1 MNNGFTHNQARIPA
15 ARTTGFALATLLLV
29 CGAFLLT
36 SCGHEPEKA
45 TPPAQ
50 TETQNT
56 NAASTGANEKA
67 TSTEEG
73 NADKAADEKASQDDS
88 AKAAKHQGA
97 YAIAIRNG
105 GGADGLAGAAQA
117 KLVAAGL
124 TEDNH
129 TYALDSYAIAGGLAP
144 TTVVYV
150 KGTGDDAADVKEEA
164 EKVVSALG
172 LAACRLLTKPPR
184 ANRWTASI
192 FSSSSA
198 KTHWARCNKSNRSKE
213 QAPRQ
218 YQKREALH
226 KHASLFLY
234 QRF

>member
-1 MNNGFTHNQARIPA
+1 MNNGFTHNQTRIPA
-15 ARTTGFALATLLLV
+15 ARATGFALAILLLV
-29 CGAFLLT
+29 CSASLLS

-50 TETQNT
+50 TETQSA
-56 NAASTGANEKA
+56 NAASTEAGKEATS

-73 NADKAADEKASQDDS
+73 NADKTADEKAGQDDS
-88 AKAAKHQGA
+88 AKTAKHQGA

-150 KGTGDDAADVKEEA
+150 KGTGDDAADVKAEA

-172 LAACRLLTKPPR
+172 LGSVQTFDEA
-184 ANRWTASI
+184 TAGESMDGFDI
-192 FSSSSA
+192 FVIVG
-198 KTHWARCNKSNRSKE
+198 KD
-213 QAPRQ
+213 
-218 YQKREALH
+218 ALGT
-226 KHASLFLY
+226 L
-234 QRF
+234 Q

>member
-15 ARTTGFALATLLLV
+15 ARTTGFALAILLLV
-29 CGAFLLT
+29 CGASLLS

-50 TETQNT
+50 TETQSA
-56 NAASTGANEKA
+56 NAASTEA
-67 TSTEEG
+67 G
-73 NADKAADEKASQDDS
+73 NADKAADEKASQDES
-88 AKAAKHQGA
+88 AKTAKHQGA

-105 GGADGLAGAAQA
+105 GGADGLAGAAQT

-150 KGTGDDAADVKEEA
+150 KGTGDDAADVKAEA

-172 LAACRLLTKPPR
+172 LGSVQTFDEA
-184 ANRWTASI
+184 TAGESMNGFDI
-192 FSSSSA
+192 FVIVG
-198 KTHWARCNKSNRSKE
+198 KD
-213 QAPRQ
+213 
-218 YQKREALH
+218 ALGT
-226 KHASLFLY
+226 L
-234 QRF
+234 Q

>member
-15 ARTTGFALATLLLV
+15 ARVTGFALATLLLV

-50 TETQNT
+50 TEAQNT
-56 NAASTGANEKA
+56 NAASTGANEEA
-67 TSTEEG
+67 ASTEEG
-73 NADKAADEKASQDDS
+73 NADKASQDDS

-172 LAACRLLTKPPR
+172 LGSVQTFDEA
-184 ANRWTASI
+184 TAGESMDSFDI
-192 FSSSSA
+192 FVIVG
-198 KTHWARCNKSNRSKE
+198 KD
-213 QAPRQ
+213 
-218 YQKREALH
+218 ALGT
-226 KHASLFLY
+226 L
-234 QRF
+234 Q

>member
-1 MNNGFTHNQARIPA
+1 MNNGFTHSQAHIPA
-15 ARTTGFALATLLLV
+15 ARVTGFALATLLLV

-56 NAASTGANEKA
+56 NTASTGANEKA
-67 TSTEEG
+67 ASTEEG
-73 NADKAADEKASQDDS
+73 NADKASQDDS

-172 LAACRLLTKPPR
+172 LGSVQTFDEA
-184 ANRWTASI
+184 TAGESMDSFDI
-192 FSSSSA
+192 FVIVG
-198 KTHWARCNKSNRSKE
+198 KD
-213 QAPRQ
+213 
-218 YQKREALH
+218 ALGT
-226 KHASLFLY
+226 L
-234 QRF
+234 Q

>member
-56 NAASTGANEKA
+56 NAASTSANKEA
-67 TSTEEG
+67 ASAEEG
-73 NADKAADEKASQDDS
+73 NVEKANQDDS

-172 LAACRLLTKPPR
+172 LGSVQTFDEA
-184 ANRWTASI
+184 TAGESMNSFDI
-192 FSSSSA
+192 FVIVG
-198 KTHWARCNKSNRSKE
+198 KD
-213 QAPRQ
+213 
-218 YQKREALH
+218 ALGT
-226 KHASLFLY
+226 L
-234 QRF
+234 Q

>member
-36 SCGHEPEKA
+36 SCCHEPEKA

-56 NAASTGANEKA
+56 NAASTDANEKA
-67 TSTEEG
+67 ASAEKG
-73 NADKAADEKASQDDS
+73 DVDKAADEKANQDDS

-117 KLVAAGL
+117 KLVA
-124 TEDNH
+124 
-129 TYALDSYAIAGGLAP
+129 GGLAP

-172 LAACRLLTKPPR
+172 LGSVQTFDEA
-184 ANRWTASI
+184 TAGESMDSFDI
-192 FSSSSA
+192 FVIVG
-198 KTHWARCNKSNRSKE
+198 KD
-213 QAPRQ
+213 
-218 YQKREALH
+218 ALGT
-226 KHASLFLY
+226 L
-234 QRF
+234 Q

>member
-15 ARTTGFALATLLLV
+15 ARATGFALAILLLA
-29 CGAFLLT
+29 CGASLLS

-50 TETQNT
+50 TETQSA
-56 NAASTGANEKA
+56 NAASTEAGKEATS

-73 NADKAADEKASQDDS
+73 NADKTADEKASQDDS
-88 AKAAKHQGA
+88 AKTAKHQGA

-150 KGTGDDAADVKEEA
+150 KGTGDDAADVKAEA

-172 LAACRLLTKPPR
+172 LGSVQTFDEA
-184 ANRWTASI
+184 TAGESMDEFDI
-192 FSSSSA
+192 FVIVG
-198 KTHWARCNKSNRSKE
+198 KD
-213 QAPRQ
+213 
-218 YQKREALH
+218 ALGT
-226 KHASLFLY
+226 L
-234 QRF
+234 Q

>member
-45 TPPAQ
+45 TPPTQ

-73 NADKAADEKASQDDS
+73 NADKASQDDS

-172 LAACRLLTKPPR
+172 LGSVQTFDET
-184 ANRWTASI
+184 TAGESMDSFDI
-192 FSSSSA
+192 FVIVG
-198 KTHWARCNKSNRSKE
+198 KD
-213 QAPRQ
+213 
-218 YQKREALH
+218 ALGT
-226 KHASLFLY
+226 L
-234 QRF
+234 Q

>member
-73 NADKAADEKASQDDS
+73 SDEKASQDDS

-172 LAACRLLTKPPR
+172 LGSVQTFDEA
-184 ANRWTASI
+184 TAGESMGNFDI
-192 FSSSSA
+192 FVIVG
-198 KTHWARCNKSNRSKE
+198 KD
-213 QAPRQ
+213 
-218 YQKREALH
+218 ALGT
-226 KHASLFLY
+226 L
-234 QRF
+234 Q

>member
-15 ARTTGFALATLLLV
+15 ARATGFALAILLLA
-29 CGAFLLT
+29 CGASLLS

-50 TETQNT
+50 TETQSA
-56 NAASTGANEKA
+56 NAASTEASKEA
-67 TSTEEG
+67 TSTSTEAG
-73 NADKAADEKASQDDS
+73 NADKAADEKTSQDDS
-88 AKAAKHQGA
+88 AKTAKHQGA
-97 YAIAIRNG
+97 YTIAIRNG

-129 TYALDSYAIAGGLAP
+129 TYALDSYAIAGGLTP

-150 KGTGDDAADVKEEA
+150 KGTGDDAADVKAEA

-172 LAACRLLTKPPR
+172 LGSVQTFDEA
-184 ANRWTASI
+184 TAGESMDEFDI
-192 FSSSSA
+192 FVIVG
-198 KTHWARCNKSNRSKE
+198 KD
-213 QAPRQ
+213 
-218 YQKREALH
+218 ALGT
-226 KHASLFLY
+226 L
-234 QRF
+234 Q

>member
-1 MNNGFTHNQARIPA
+1 MNNEFTHNQARIPA
-15 ARTTGFALATLLLV
+15 TRTTGFALAILILV
-29 CGAFLLT
+29 CSASLLS

-50 TETQNT
+50 TETQSA
-56 NAASTGANEKA
+56 NAASTEA
-67 TSTEEG
+67 G
-73 NADKAADEKASQDDS
+73 NADKAADEKASQDES
-88 AKAAKHQGA
+88 AKTAKHQGA

-105 GGADGLAGAAQA
+105 GGADGLAGAAQT

-150 KGTGDDAADVKEEA
+150 KGTGDDAADVKAEA

-172 LAACRLLTKPPR
+172 LGSVQTFDEA
-184 ANRWTASI
+184 TAGESMDEFDI
-192 FSSSSA
+192 FVIVG
-198 KTHWARCNKSNRSKE
+198 KD
-213 QAPRQ
+213 
-218 YQKREALH
+218 ALGT
-226 KHASLFLY
+226 L
-234 QRF
+234 Q

>member
-15 ARTTGFALATLLLV
+15 ARATGFALAILLLV
-29 CGAFLLT
+29 CGASLLS

-50 TETQNT
+50 TETQSA
-56 NAASTGANEKA
+56 NAASTETGKEATS

-73 NADKAADEKASQDDS
+73 NADKTADEKASQDDS
-88 AKAAKHQGA
+88 AKTAKHQGA

-129 TYALDSYAIAGGLAP
+129 TYALDSYAIAGGLAA

-150 KGTGDDAADVKEEA
+150 KGTGDDAADVKAEA

-172 LAACRLLTKPPR
+172 LGSVQTFDEA
-184 ANRWTASI
+184 TAGESMDEFDI
-192 FSSSSA
+192 FVIVG
-198 KTHWARCNKSNRSKE
+198 KD
-213 QAPRQ
+213 
-218 YQKREALH
+218 ALGT
-226 KHASLFLY
+226 L
-234 QRF
+234 Q

>member
-56 NAASTGANEKA
+56 NAASTSANEKA

-73 NADKAADEKASQDDS
+73 NDEKANQDDS

-172 LAACRLLTKPPR
+172 LGSVQTFDEA
-184 ANRWTASI
+184 TAGESMNSFDI
-192 FSSSSA
+192 FVIVG
-198 KTHWARCNKSNRSKE
+198 KD
-213 QAPRQ
+213 
-218 YQKREALH
+218 ALGT
-226 KHASLFLY
+226 L
-234 QRF
+234 Q

>member
-15 ARTTGFALATLLLV
+15 ARVTGFRPCDSSSRLRHFPFDLMRPRARE
-29 CGAFLLT
+29 
-36 SCGHEPEKA
+36 GHAACPNRNAKHH
-45 TPPAQ
+45 
-50 TETQNT
+50 
-56 NAASTGANEKA
+56 AASTSANEKA
-67 TSTEEG
+67 ASTEEG
-73 NADKAADEKASQDDS
+73 NADKAADEKANQDDS

-172 LAACRLLTKPPR
+172 LGSVQTFDEA
-184 ANRWTASI
+184 TAGESMDSFDI
-192 FSSSSA
+192 FVIVG
-198 KTHWARCNKSNRSKE
+198 KD
-213 QAPRQ
+213 
-218 YQKREALH
+218 ALGT
-226 KHASLFLY
+226 L
-234 QRF
+234 Q

>member
-15 ARTTGFALATLLLV
+15 ARATGFALAILLLA
-29 CGAFLLT
+29 CGASLLS

-50 TETQNT
+50 TETQSA
-56 NAASTGANEKA
+56 NAASTETSKEATP

-73 NADKAADEKASQDDS
+73 NVDKTADEKAKQDDS

-105 GGADGLAGAAQA
+105 GGADGLAGAAQT

-150 KGTGDDAADVKEEA
+150 KGTGDDAADVKAEA

-172 LAACRLLTKPPR
+172 LGSVQTFDEA
-184 ANRWTASI
+184 TAGESMDRFDI
-192 FSSSSA
+192 FVIVG
-198 KTHWARCNKSNRSKE
+198 KD
-213 QAPRQ
+213 
-218 YQKREALH
+218 ALGT
-226 KHASLFLY
+226 L
-234 QRF
+234 Q

>member
-73 NADKAADEKASQDDS
+73 NDEKANQDDS

-129 TYALDSYAIAGGLAP
+129 TYALDSYAIAGSLAP

-172 LAACRLLTKPPR
+172 LGSVQTFDEA
-184 ANRWTASI
+184 TAGESMNSFDI
-192 FSSSSA
+192 FVIVG
-198 KTHWARCNKSNRSKE
+198 KD
-213 QAPRQ
+213 
-218 YQKREALH
+218 ALGT
-226 KHASLFLY
+226 L
-234 QRF
+234 Q

>member
-15 ARTTGFALATLLLV
+15 ARVTGFALATLLFV

-45 TPPAQ
+45 TPPTQ

-56 NAASTGANEKA
+56 NAAST
-67 TSTEEG
+67 STNKEAASAEEG
-73 NADKAADEKASQDDS
+73 NDEKANQDDS

-105 GGADGLAGAAQA
+105 GGTDGLAGAAQA

-172 LAACRLLTKPPR
+172 LGSVQTFDEA
-184 ANRWTASI
+184 TAGESMNSFDI
-192 FSSSSA
+192 FVIVG
-198 KTHWARCNKSNRSKE
+198 KD
-213 QAPRQ
+213 
-218 YQKREALH
+218 ALGT
-226 KHASLFLY
+226 L
-234 QRF
+234 Q

>member
-15 ARTTGFALATLLLV
+15 ARATGFALAILLLV
-29 CGAFLLT
+29 CSASLLS

-50 TETQNT
+50 TETQSA
-56 NAASTGANEKA
+56 NAASTETSKEA

-88 AKAAKHQGA
+88 AKTAKHQGA

-105 GGADGLAGAAQA
+105 GGADGLAGAARA

-150 KGTGDDAADVKEEA
+150 KGTGDDAADVKAEA

-172 LAACRLLTKPPR
+172 LGSVQTFDEA
-184 ANRWTASI
+184 TAGESMDEFDI
-192 FSSSSA
+192 FVIVG
-198 KTHWARCNKSNRSKE
+198 KD
-213 QAPRQ
+213 
-218 YQKREALH
+218 ALGT
-226 KHASLFLY
+226 L
-234 QRF
+234 Q

>member
-50 TETQNT
+50 TEAQST
-56 NAASTGANEKA
+56 NAASAETSKEA
-67 TSTEEG
+67 TSTEGG
-73 NADKAADEKASQDDS
+73 NVDKAADEKANQDDS
-88 AKAAKHQGA
+88 AKTAKHQGA

-105 GGADGLAGAAQA
+105 GGADGLAGAAQT

-129 TYALDSYAIAGGLAP
+129 IYVLDSYAVAGGLAP
-144 TTVVYV
+144 TTIVYV
-150 KGTGDDAADVKEEA
+150 KGTGDDAADIKAEA

-172 LAACRLLTKPPR
+172 LGSVQTFDEA
-184 ANRWTASI
+184 TAGESMDSFDI
-192 FSSSSA
+192 FVIVG
-198 KTHWARCNKSNRSKE
+198 KD
-213 QAPRQ
+213 
-218 YQKREALH
+218 ALGT
-226 KHASLFLY
+226 L
-234 QRF
+234 Q

>member
-73 NADKAADEKASQDDS
+73 NDEKASQDDS

-172 LAACRLLTKPPR
+172 LGSVQTFDEA
-184 ANRWTASI
+184 TAGESMDSFDI
-192 FSSSSA
+192 FVIVG
-198 KTHWARCNKSNRSKE
+198 KD
-213 QAPRQ
+213 
-218 YQKREALH
+218 ALGT
-226 KHASLFLY
+226 L
-234 QRF
+234 Q

>member
-1 MNNGFTHNQARIPA
+1 MNNGFTHTQAHIPA
-15 ARTTGFALATLLLV
+15 ARATFFALAILLLV
-29 CGAFLLT
+29 CGASLLS

-50 TETQNT
+50 TEAQST
-56 NAASTGANEKA
+56 NAASAEASKEA
-67 TSTEEG
+67 TSTEGG
-73 NADKAADEKASQDDS
+73 NVDKAADEKASQDDS

-172 LAACRLLTKPPR
+172 LGSVQTFDEA
-184 ANRWTASI
+184 TAGESMDSFDI
-192 FSSSSA
+192 FVIVG
-198 KTHWARCNKSNRSKE
+198 KD
-213 QAPRQ
+213 
-218 YQKREALH
+218 ALGT
-226 KHASLFLY
+226 L
-234 QRF
+234 Q

>member
-15 ARTTGFALATLLLV
+15 ARATGFALAILLLV
-29 CGAFLLT
+29 CGASLLS

-50 TETQNT
+50 TETQST
-56 NAASTGANEKA
+56 NAASTETSKET
-67 TSTEEG
+67 TSTEAS
-73 NADKAADEKASQDDS
+73 NVDKAADEKASQDDS
-88 AKAAKHQGA
+88 AKTAKHQGA

-150 KGTGDDAADVKEEA
+150 KGTGDDAADVKAEA

-172 LAACRLLTKPPR
+172 LGSVQTFDET
-184 ANRWTASI
+184 TAGESMDGFDI
-192 FSSSSA
+192 FVIVG
-198 KTHWARCNKSNRSKE
+198 KD
-213 QAPRQ
+213 
-218 YQKREALH
+218 ALDTL
-226 KHASLFLY
+226 K
-234 QRF
+234 

>member
-15 ARTTGFALATLLLV
+15 ARVTGFALATLLLV

-73 NADKAADEKASQDDS
+73 NAD
-88 AKAAKHQGA
+88 KAAKHQGA

-172 LAACRLLTKPPR
+172 LGSVQTFDEA
-184 ANRWTASI
+184 TAGESMDSFDI
-192 FSSSSA
+192 FVIVG
-198 KTHWARCNKSNRSKE
+198 KD
-213 QAPRQ
+213 
-218 YQKREALH
+218 ALGT
-226 KHASLFLY
+226 L
-234 QRF
+234 Q

>member
-15 ARTTGFALATLLLV
+15 ARATGFALAILLLV
-29 CGAFLLT
+29 SGASLLS

-50 TETQNT
+50 TETQSA
-56 NAASTGANEKA
+56 NAASTEAGKEATS

-73 NADKAADEKASQDDS
+73 NADKTADEKASQDDS
-88 AKAAKHQGA
+88 AKTAKHQGA

-150 KGTGDDAADVKEEA
+150 KGTGDDAADVKAEA

-172 LAACRLLTKPPR
+172 LGSVQTFDEA
-184 ANRWTASI
+184 TAGESMDEFDI
-192 FSSSSA
+192 FVIVG
-198 KTHWARCNKSNRSKE
+198 KD
-213 QAPRQ
+213 
-218 YQKREALH
+218 ALGT
-226 KHASLFLY
+226 L
-234 QRF
+234 Q

>member
-15 ARTTGFALATLLLV
+15 ARATGFALAILLLA
-29 CGAFLLT
+29 CGASLLS

-50 TETQNT
+50 TETQSA
-56 NAASTGANEKA
+56 NAASTEAGKEATS

-73 NADKAADEKASQDDS
+73 NADKTADEKASQDDS
-88 AKAAKHQGA
+88 AKTAKHQGA

-150 KGTGDDAADVKEEA
+150 KGTGDDAADVKAEA

-172 LAACRLLTKPPR
+172 LGSVQTFDEA
-184 ANRWTASI
+184 TAGESMDEFDI
-192 FSSSSA
+192 FVIVG
-198 KTHWARCNKSNRSKE
+198 KD
-213 QAPRQ
+213 
-218 YQKREALH
+218 ALGTL
-226 KHASLFLY
+226 K
-234 QRF
+234 

>member
-67 TSTEEG
+67 ASTEEG
-73 NADKAADEKASQDDS
+73 NADKAADEKANQDDS
-88 AKAAKHQGA
+88 AKAAKHQDA

-164 EKVVSALG
+164 E
-172 LAACRLLTKPPR
+172 
-184 ANRWTASI
+184 
-192 FSSSSA
+192 
-198 KTHWARCNKSNRSKE
+198 RSF
-213 QAPRQ
+213 P
-218 YQKREALH
+218 H
-226 KHASLFLY
+226 
-234 QRF
+234 

>member
-15 ARTTGFALATLLLV
+15 ARATGFALAILFLV
-29 CGAFLLT
+29 CGASLLS

-50 TETQNT
+50 TETQSA
-56 NAASTGANEKA
+56 NAASTEA
-67 TSTEEG
+67 G
-73 NADKAADEKASQDDS
+73 NADKAADEKASQDES
-88 AKAAKHQGA
+88 AKTAKHQGA

-150 KGTGDDAADVKEEA
+150 KGTGDDAADVKAEA

-172 LAACRLLTKPPR
+172 LGSVQTFDET
-184 ANRWTASI
+184 TAGESMDGFDI
-192 FSSSSA
+192 FVIVG
-198 KTHWARCNKSNRSKE
+198 KD
-213 QAPRQ
+213 
-218 YQKREALH
+218 ALDTL
-226 KHASLFLY
+226 K
-234 QRF
+234 

>member
-50 TETQNT
+50 TEAQST
-56 NAASTGANEKA
+56 NAASAETSKEA
-67 TSTEEG
+67 TSTEGG
-73 NADKAADEKASQDDS
+73 NVDKAADEKANQDDS
-88 AKAAKHQGA
+88 AKTAKHQGA
-97 YAIAIRNG
+97 YAIASRNG
-105 GGADGLAGAAQA
+105 GGADGLAGAAQT

-129 TYALDSYAIAGGLAP
+129 IYVLDSYAVAGGLAP
-144 TTVVYV
+144 TTIVYV
-150 KGTGDDAADVKEEA
+150 KGTGDDAADIKAEA

-172 LAACRLLTKPPR
+172 LGSVQTFDEA
-184 ANRWTASI
+184 TAGESMDSFDI
-192 FSSSSA
+192 FVIVG
-198 KTHWARCNKSNRSKE
+198 KD
-213 QAPRQ
+213 
-218 YQKREALH
+218 ALGT
-226 KHASLFLY
+226 L
-234 QRF
+234 Q

>member
-15 ARTTGFALATLLLV
+15 ARVTGFALATLLFV

-56 NAASTGANEKA
+56 NAAST
-67 TSTEEG
+67 STNKEAASAEEG
-73 NADKAADEKASQDDS
+73 NDEKANQDDS

-172 LAACRLLTKPPR
+172 LGSVQTFDEA
-184 ANRWTASI
+184 TAGESMNSFDI
-192 FSSSSA
+192 FVIVG
-198 KTHWARCNKSNRSKE
+198 KD
-213 QAPRQ
+213 
-218 YQKREALH
+218 ALGT
-226 KHASLFLY
+226 L
-234 QRF
+234 Q

>member
-56 NAASTGANEKA
+56 NAASTDANEKA
-67 TSTEEG
+67 ASAEEG
-73 NADKAADEKASQDDS
+73 GS

-172 LAACRLLTKPPR
+172 LGSVQTFDEA
-184 ANRWTASI
+184 TAGESMDSFDI
-192 FSSSSA
+192 FVIVG
-198 KTHWARCNKSNRSKE
+198 KD
-213 QAPRQ
+213 
-218 YQKREALH
+218 ALGT
-226 KHASLFLY
+226 L
-234 QRF
+234 Q

>member
-1 MNNGFTHNQARIPA
+1 MNNEFIHNQARIPA
-15 ARTTGFALATLLLV
+15 ARTTGFALAILLLV
-29 CGAFLLT
+29 CGASFLT

-50 TETQNT
+50 TETQNA
-56 NAASTGANEKA
+56 NAASTSANKDSA
-67 TSTEEG
+67 STEED
-73 NADKAADEKASQDDS
+73 NADKTTDEKANQDDS

-129 TYALDSYAIAGGLAP
+129 TYALDSYAVAGGLAP

-150 KGTGDDAADVKEEA
+150 KGTGDDAADVKAEA

-172 LAACRLLTKPPR
+172 LGSVQTFDEA
-184 ANRWTASI
+184 TAGESMDGFDI
-192 FSSSSA
+192 FVIVG
-198 KTHWARCNKSNRSKE
+198 KD
-213 QAPRQ
+213 
-218 YQKREALH
+218 ALGT
-226 KHASLFLY
+226 L
-234 QRF
+234 Q

>member
-15 ARTTGFALATLLLV
+15 ARATGFALAILLLV
-29 CGAFLLT
+29 CGASLLS

-50 TETQNT
+50 TETQST
-56 NAASTGANEKA
+56 NAASTETSKET
-67 TSTEEG
+67 TSTEAS
-73 NADKAADEKASQDDS
+73 NVDKAADEKASQDDS
-88 AKAAKHQGA
+88 AKTAKHQGA

-150 KGTGDDAADVKEEA
+150 KGTGDDAADVKAEA

-172 LAACRLLTKPPR
+172 LGSVQTFDEA
-184 ANRWTASI
+184 TAGESMDGFDI
-192 FSSSSA
+192 FVIVG
-198 KTHWARCNKSNRSKE
+198 KD
-213 QAPRQ
+213 
-218 YQKREALH
+218 ALDTL
-226 KHASLFLY
+226 K
-234 QRF
+234 

>member
-15 ARTTGFALATLLLV
+15 ARATGFALAILLLV
-29 CGAFLLT
+29 CGASLLS

-50 TETQNT
+50 TETQSA
-56 NAASTGANEKA
+56 NAASTETSKEA
-67 TSTEEG
+67 TSTEAG
-73 NADKAADEKASQDDS
+73 NVDKAADEKASQDES

-150 KGTGDDAADVKEEA
+150 KGTDDDAADVKAEA

-172 LAACRLLTKPPR
+172 LGSVQTFDEA
-184 ANRWTASI
+184 TAGESMDGFDI
-192 FSSSSA
+192 FVIVG
-198 KTHWARCNKSNRSKE
+198 KD
-213 QAPRQ
+213 
-218 YQKREALH
+218 ALGT
-226 KHASLFLY
+226 L
-234 QRF
+234 Q

>member
-1 MNNGFTHNQARIPA
+1 MNNEFTHNQARIPA
-15 ARTTGFALATLLLV
+15 TRTTGFALAILILV
-29 CGAFLLT
+29 CSASLLS

-50 TETQNT
+50 TETQSA
-56 NAASTGANEKA
+56 NAASTEA
-67 TSTEEG
+67 G

-88 AKAAKHQGA
+88 AKTAKHQGA

-105 GGADGLAGAAQA
+105 GGADGLAGAAQT

-150 KGTGDDAADVKEEA
+150 KGTGDDAADVKAEA

-172 LAACRLLTKPPR
+172 LGSVQTFDEA
-184 ANRWTASI
+184 TAGESMDEFDI
-192 FSSSSA
+192 FVIVG
-198 KTHWARCNKSNRSKE
+198 KD
-213 QAPRQ
+213 
-218 YQKREALH
+218 ALGT
-226 KHASLFLY
+226 L
-234 QRF
+234 Q